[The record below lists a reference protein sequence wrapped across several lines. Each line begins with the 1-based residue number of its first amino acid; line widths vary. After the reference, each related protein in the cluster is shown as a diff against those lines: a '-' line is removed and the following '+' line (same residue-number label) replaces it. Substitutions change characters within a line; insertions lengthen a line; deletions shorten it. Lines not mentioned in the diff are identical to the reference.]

1 MRTFTRDELFMNW
14 ASASL
19 STNDLAPCWCANPV
33 IPTLGFELVLIGLA
47 GAGLAGLLRTRHRQD
62 I

>member
-1 MRTFTRDELFMNW
+1 MNW